1 MLVSDI
7 CFSLP
12 EREKQGRNR
21 DADVENGHTH
31 MEGEELGE
39 MNLEVRIVR
48 YTARMCAQPCLT
60 LCDPMDWGLPGSS
73 VQGVFQAR
81 IREWVAISSS
91 MGSC

>member
-12 EREKQGRNR
+12 DREKQGRNR

-39 MNLEVRIVR
+39 MNWEVRIVR
-48 YTARMCAQPCLT
+48 YTLHACVLS
-60 LCDPMDWGLPGSS
+60 L
-73 VQGVFQAR
+73 V
-81 IREWVAISSS
+81 
-91 MGSC
+91 